1 MMFYRLFKMVIT
13 YFYTIIVTFTLFSTF
28 ALSQFKINEIIVSG
42 NDEISS
48 ETIVAISGLSKSNN
62 LSANSI
68 NEGFRRLSD
77 SGLFQNVVLN
87 PVGSRLIIS
96 VIENPIINKVD
107 FEGNK
112 IFKDS
117 FLLSVISSKSRTP
130 FSKGVIDEDVRQILQ
145 IYREKGRFKAIIK
158 PQKVI
163 LEEGGIGLVFSI
175 NEGPRT
181 EIKSIN
187 FIGNKKFSD
196 ARLRS
201 VIESSQKNLFSFIST
216 NDDYS
221 ELRQEKDRKLLE
233 EFYSDKG
240 FANAKIKSSVGTL
253 SDDWKNFNIT
263 YTIFEGNKTLISKVK
278 FENQIS
284 SLDLSKI
291 NNLVKIK
298 SGDLYIGSKIEK
310 TRKSI
315 EKRVNDLGF
324 PFAKVSSKKINIK
337 ERDNVELVFHIFN
350 GPSLYIERIDIKGNN
365 QTLDKVIRREFSIS
379 EGDAFNPTLLRK
391 TEEKLRALGFFKN
404 LSVAVLPGSSPNKAV
419 VSVEVEEAPTGSLN
433 FGAGYSTDTELS
445 GTVSLSERN
454 FLGKGQR
461 LLFEVLASE
470 SNKSVKFGFTE
481 PSLFNR
487 DLSVSIDLTY
497 LDLEPRQSSFS
508 SNESSLRTGF
518 GFKLG
523 NDSRLITSFKI
534 LEEKISVPESS
545 SSLILK
551 EDKGKI
557 SKTEISLNYLI
568 DGRDS
573 IVKPKNG
580 YLFKSDLTVSGLGA
594 SNSFIKGS
602 ARGKIY
608 NSYFDDL
615 ITITAELEGGF
626 MQMQNGFSRTT
637 DRFSLGGRSLRGFQ
651 YGQIGPREGNEPL
664 GGENYA
670 VSRVEANFPLGL
682 PKELGFY
689 GGLFAEA
696 GSLWGLQYDTT
707 KVSLDTNNL
716 KSIDSKIRSSIGFTL
731 YWSTPIGPLQ
741 FNWAKPQQYESGI
754 DKTENFSFN
763 IASQF

>member
-1 MMFYRLFKMVIT
+1 MFHKLFKLT
-13 YFYTIIVTFTLFSTF
+13 KLFFYNMTIVFILFSSYAF
-28 ALSQFKINEIIVSG
+28 AQFKFNEIIVSG
-42 NDEISS
+42 NNEISS
-48 ETIVAISGLSKSNN
+48 ETIVAISGLSKSKN
-62 LSANSI
+62 LSSNLI

-96 VIENPIINKVD
+96 VIENPIINQVD

-117 FLLSVISSKSRTP
+117 FLLSIISSKSRTP
-130 FSKGVIDEDVRQILQ
+130 FSKGIIDEDVRQILQ
-145 IYREKGRFKAIIK
+145 IYREKGRFKASII
-158 PQKVI
+158 PQKV
-163 LEEGGIGLVFSI
+163 LLDSGGVGLVFSI

-187 FIGNKKFSD
+187 FIGNKEFSD

-201 VIESSQKNLFSFIST
+201 IIESSQKNLFSFISSS
-216 NDDYS
+216 DDYS
-221 ELRQEKDRKLLE
+221 ELRQEKDRKLIE
-233 EFYSDKG
+233 EFYTDKG

-263 YTIFEGNKTLISKVK
+263 YTIFEGTKTLISEVK
-278 FENQIS
+278 FDNKIS
-284 SLDLSKI
+284 NLNLSKI
-291 NNLVKIK
+291 DYLVKIK

-310 TRKSI
+310 IRNSI
-315 EKRVNDLGF
+315 EKKVNDLGF
-324 PFAKVSSKKINIK
+324 PFAKVSSKKININDK
-337 ERDNVELVFHIFN
+337 DTIDLVFIIFN
-350 GPSLYIERIDIKGNN
+350 GPSLYVERIDIKGNN

-379 EGDAFNPTLLRK
+379 EGDAFNPTLIRK

-404 LSVAVLPGSSPNKAV
+404 LSVVVLPGSSPNKAV

-445 GTVSLSERN
+445 GTISLSERN

-461 LLFEVLASE
+461 LLFEVLTSE
-470 SNKSVKFGFTE
+470 SNKSIKFGFTE

-487 DLSVSIDLTY
+487 DLSISIDLTY
-497 LDLEPRQSSFS
+497 LDLEPRQSSFT

-523 NDSRLITSFKI
+523 TDSRLITSLKI
-534 LEEKISVPESS
+534 MEEKISVPISS

-551 EDKGKI
+551 EDQGKI
-557 SKTEISLNYLI
+557 SKSELLLDYLI

-580 YLFKSDLTVSGLGA
+580 YLLRSDLTISGLGA
-594 SNSFIKGS
+594 SNSFIKAS
-602 ARGKIY
+602 AKGKIY
-608 NSYFDDL
+608 NSFFNNL
-615 ITITAELEGGF
+615 ITVTAELEGGF
-626 MQMQNGFSRTT
+626 MQMQNGFSRTS

-651 YGQIGPREGNEPL
+651 YGQIGPREGEEPL

-670 VSRVEANFPLGL
+670 VSRVEANFPIGL

-696 GSLWGLQYDTT
+696 GSLWGLKYDN
-707 KVSLDTNNL
+707 KKISVDQNSL
-716 KSIDSKIRSSIGFTL
+716 KSVDSKIRSSIGFTL

-741 FNWAKPQQYESGI
+741 FNWAKPQKYESGI
-754 DKTENFSFN
+754 DKIENFSFN